1 MAPNREGGGFT
12 SRLRIL
18 VPGALGVRACVRR
31 MKTQEAHVLA
41 IRSLQARA
49 SEEAPRY
56 FEIEP
61 DGSFTL
67 HAMLRRAEAV

>member
-1 MAPNREGGGFT
+1 M
-12 SRLRIL
+12 
-18 VPGALGVRACVRR
+18 
-31 MKTQEAHVLA
+31 MKTQKAHVLA

-67 HAMLRRAEAV
+67 YAMLRRAEAV